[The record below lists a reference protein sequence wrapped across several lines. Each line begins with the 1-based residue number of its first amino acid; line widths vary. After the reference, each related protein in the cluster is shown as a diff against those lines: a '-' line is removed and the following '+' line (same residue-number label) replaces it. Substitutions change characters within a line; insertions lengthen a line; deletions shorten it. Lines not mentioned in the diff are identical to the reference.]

1 MTSDGKR
8 SGSKYSPADQLIN
21 RRRNSNLIQ
30 LVSSCLLEAEA
41 DSAPKQAKSKPF
53 LPSLAAP
60 AASNLGNARMVGRHS
75 AGAPPPPPLE
85 VIGTARHP
93 SRPLPDADLP
103 PSHPGQQE
111 DEAEAKQ
118 HADPSAMGLAADQT
132 FSKELS
138 IFPSVPHYL
147 FRSRPSPQAREVHF
161 RFIEIACPR
170 PRVLASYRK
179 CPPHHAFQTQ
189 PYPIR
194 PRGGS
199 TSLSPSDFGPRSD
212 C

>member
-75 AGAPPPPPLE
+75 AGAPPPPPLPLPLE
-85 VIGTARHP
+85 VVGTARHP
-93 SRPLPDADLP
+93 SRPLPTPTCRRPTRASRRTKP
-103 PSHPGQQE
+103 R
-111 DEAEAKQ
+111 
-118 HADPSAMGLAADQT
+118 
-132 FSKELS
+132 
-138 IFPSVPHYL
+138 
-147 FRSRPSPQAREVHF
+147 RSNTPT
-161 RFIEIACPR
+161 R
-170 PRVLASYRK
+170 PRWDW
-179 CPPHHAFQTQ
+179 PPIKRF
-189 PYPIR
+189 
-194 PRGGS
+194 
-199 TSLSPSDFGPRSD
+199 LRS
-212 C
+212 